1 MSKLK
6 IAIDG
11 PSGVGKST
19 VSDDVAKALN
29 LHHLNTGALYRS
41 FAYGIK
47 KLGVNP
53 NDENEVVNSIDKITL
68 AVKFNENGLQLN
80 YVDGEVVNDYIFNNE
95 IALLSS
101 KISIYKLVRKHIIS
115 LQRKVS
121 EEFDIVLEGRD
132 ICEVVLPDANFKFF
146 LTASPEARAE
156 RVTKMYQSKGQN
168 INYEEV
174 YKGLVDR
181 DYQDSHREISPLRQA
196 PDAILIDASNI
207 SQEEVVQKILS
218 IINGDK

>member
-19 VSDDVAKALN
+19 VSDDVAKALKI
-29 LHHLNTGALYRS
+29 HHLNTGALYRS

-47 KLGVNP
+47 KLGADYN
-53 NDENEVVNSIDKITL
+53 NEKEVVESIDKILLKVEFDET
-68 AVKFNENGLQLN
+68 GLQKN
-80 YVDGEVVNDYIFNNE
+80 YVNGEYVNNFIFNNE

-101 KISIYKLVRKHIIS
+101 KISIYKEVRKHIVS
-115 LQRKVS
+115 LQRKIA

-146 LTASPEARAE
+146 LTASAEARAE
-156 RVTKMYQSKGQN
+156 RVTKMYQAKGQN
-168 INYEEV
+168 ITYEEV

-181 DYQDSHREISPLRQA
+181 DYQDSHREISPLHQA
-196 PDAILIDASNI
+196 HDAVFIDASEI
-207 SQEEVVQKILS
+207 TQQEVVEKILS
-218 IINGDK
+218 VIKGNK

>member
-19 VSDDVAKALN
+19 VSDDVAKALKI
-29 LHHLNTGALYRS
+29 HHLNTGALYRS

-47 KLGVNP
+47 KLGVEP
-53 NDENEVVNSIDKITL
+53 NDEKLVVASIDKIDL
-68 AVKFNENGLQLN
+68 VVKFNEDGLQLN
-80 YVDGEVVNDYIFNNE
+80 YVNGELVNDFIFNNE

-101 KISIYKLVRKHIIS
+101 KISIYKDVRKHIVS
-115 LQRKVS
+115 LQRHIAN
-121 EEFDIVLEGRD
+121 EFDIVLEGRD
-132 ICEVVLPDANFKFF
+132 ICEVVLPDANYKFF
-146 LTASPEARAE
+146 LTASAKARAE
-156 RVTKMYQSKGQN
+156 RVTKMYQGKGQK
-168 INYEEV
+168 ISYDEV

-207 SQEEVVQKILS
+207 SQQEVVEKILQT
-218 IINGDK
+218 IKK

>member
-19 VSDDVAKALN
+19 VSDDIAKALN
-29 LHHLNTGALYRS
+29 IHHLNTGALYRS

-47 KLGVNP
+47 KLGVDP
-53 NDENEVVNSIDKITL
+53 NNEEAVIDSIDKITL
-68 AVKFNENGLQLN
+68 TVKFDANGTQLN
-80 YVDGEVVNDYIFNNE
+80 YVDNELVNEYIFNNE

-101 KISIYKLVRKHIIS
+101 KISIYKLVRKHIVS
-115 LQRKVS
+115 LQRTIA

-146 LTASPEARAE
+146 LTASAEARAE
-156 RVTKMYQSKGQN
+156 RVTKMYKEKGQK
-168 INYEEV
+168 ISYEEV

-196 PDAILIDASNI
+196 SDAVLIDASNI
-207 SQEEVVQKILS
+207 TQKEVVEKILNV
-218 IINGDK
+218 IKGIK